1 MLIDA
6 NLMVQVFLVGQPVE
20 EQLDQTQDV
29 LVTEQSDS
37 LQLHLFSVARNVLQH
52 ELVRQGDQC
61 AHVFHLYA

>member
-6 NLMVQVFLVGQPVE
+6 NLVVQIFLVGQPIE

-29 LVTEQSDS
+29 LLIEQCDS

-52 ELVRQGDQC
+52 ELIHQGDQ
-61 AHVFHLYA
+61 